1 LRLKQ
6 IENQAALTTS
16 RFDRIFKEYRHRVYG
31 FAYHYLNSSESAADV
46 TQDVFVRLWKNLDSI
61 DEDRMIGW
69 LLRVTRNACVDAIRR
84 RKAYSKRVETSTEL
98 LMDKA
103 DRAPLPDAQAGSALF
118 QEHLRKA
125 LETLDEPHKSI
136 VVLREIQEYK
146 YEEISEV
153 LGLPLNTVKVYLHRA
168 RKALRKE
175 LNERMDIEYVG

>member
-1 LRLKQ
+1 M
-6 IENQAALTTS
+6 
-16 RFDRIFKEYRHRVYG
+16 YG

-46 TQDVFVRLWKNLDSI
+46 TQDVFVRLWNHRDSV
-61 DEDRMIGW
+61 DEDRLIGW

-84 RKAYSKRVETSTEL
+84 RKAYEKRVETNTDM
-98 LMDKA
+98 LMEKA
-103 DRAPLPDAQAGSALF
+103 DQSPLPDAQAESSIF

-125 LETLDEPHKSI
+125 LDTLDEPHKSI

-153 LGLPLNTVKVYLHRA
+153 LDIPLNTVKVYLHRA